1 LAGLIEGDGSI
12 IVPKTNKNEKGKY
25 LYPRIKIT
33 FVKKDEP
40 LAKKIKNILGSG
52 TFEYP
57 KDTNYVNLLFQDLQ
71 SFKKL
76 AVLLNG
82 KFRTPKI
89 ESLHRLIDW
98 LNIRY
103 SSSNLTKLGLDESP
117 LSDNSWLSGF
127 IEADGNFFFDFS
139 INPNGVAKSLHVYM
153 RISQKISYMKDVKG
167 FSLDSKSNYPVMDK
181 IKNFLDVKSITNIK
195 RIKKDFTE
203 FSYEVRTTR
212 KESSDKLIN
221 YLSLYP
227 LFSSKFLDFSDWSEV
242 HKIRISKDYKK
253 KTTEGISKLISL
265 KNGMNNLRTH
275 FNWDHL
281 DNFYKI

>member
-89 ESLHRLIDW
+89 ESLHRLID
-98 LNIRY
+98 
-103 SSSNLTKLGLDESP
+103 
-117 LSDNSWLSGF
+117 
-127 IEADGNFFFDFS
+127 
-139 INPNGVAKSLHVYM
+139 
-153 RISQKISYMKDVKG
+153 
-167 FSLDSKSNYPVMDK
+167 
-181 IKNFLDVKSITNIK
+181 
-195 RIKKDFTE
+195 
-203 FSYEVRTTR
+203 
-212 KESSDKLIN
+212 
-221 YLSLYP
+221 
-227 LFSSKFLDFSDWSEV
+227 
-242 HKIRISKDYKK
+242 
-253 KTTEGISKLISL
+253 
-265 KNGMNNLRTH
+265 
-275 FNWDHL
+275 
-281 DNFYKI
+281 